1 MEDSANKTW
10 RFKWTT
16 VFDWTTGLLVVDNNY
31 NLHQTKEE
39 HNLNAV
45 KWMVDKVLS
54 EKYRSKAKNRS
65 SFLSIYQVI
74 IKRISSITKNNPKT
88 KTTHPY

>member
-1 MEDSANKTW
+1 MANAHEPRYKHMEDSANKTW

-45 KWMVDKVLS
+45 RWMVDKVLS
-54 EKYRSKAKNRS
+54 EKISLQSKKS
-65 SFLSIYQVI
+65 QFISINLP
-74 IKRISSITKNNPKT
+74 S
-88 KTTHPY
+88 HH